1 MATTYVLVGGAWL
14 GAWAW
19 KSVARELRARGADV
33 YPATLT
39 ALGERAHLARPEVDL
54 ETHIADVV
62 NLIEYEDPADVTL
75 VGHSYAGGVVTGVAD
90 RVGERLG
97 QLVYLDSAPLEDG
110 EAFIDVYPTEARAQV
125 ERQVAELGDGWRLP
139 FPHFEALGAQASL
152 AGLGEAE
159 RSLMA
164 RKAAAQPFRTYL
176 QPLRLGY
183 PGGGDYER
191 VVIACDDFRQLIA
204 AGIPRFQALTAP
216 PWRLRELATG
226 HWPMLS
232 TPRELAAVLH
242 EVAAEA

>member
-19 KSVARELRARGADV
+19 KTVAGELRARGADV

-39 ALGERAHLARPEVDL
+39 GLGERTHLARPEVDL

-62 NLIEYEDPADVTL
+62 NLIEFEDLAEITL
-75 VGHSYAGGVVTGVAD
+75 VGHSYAGAVVTGVAD
-90 RVGERLG
+90 RLGERLG
-97 QLVYLDSAPLEDG
+97 QLVYLDSGPLDDG
-110 EAFIDVYPTEARAQV
+110 EAFIDFYPPEARAEV

-139 FPHFEALGAQASL
+139 FPSFEALGAQASL

-159 RSLMA
+159 RALMV

-176 QPLRLGY
+176 QPLRLGH

-204 AGIPRFQALTAP
+204 AGIPRFQSMTAS

-232 TPRELAAVLH
+232 TPHELTALLH
-242 EVAAEA
+242 SVAAGA